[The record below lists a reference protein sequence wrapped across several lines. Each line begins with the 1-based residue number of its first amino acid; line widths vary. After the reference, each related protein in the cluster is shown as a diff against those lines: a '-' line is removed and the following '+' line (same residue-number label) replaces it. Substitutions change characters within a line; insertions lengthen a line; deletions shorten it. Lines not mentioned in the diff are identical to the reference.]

1 MTSNHLLII
10 LYNHTAQNNVLK
22 NRSRSPVYNKDTMS
36 CTILFVSIVDEEF
49 CQFVSLKCKSN
60 LTENLLIGITI
71 EREREKGRVRDWKTE
86 QEKEERRV
94 AERSLFDQR
103 TAAHL
108 KHLSYSAPIHYQSFA
123 IPLLLSMNIHLT
135 FLFLIMAWII
145 HSNLISN

>member
-1 MTSNHLLII
+1 MSKRPSNHLLII

-71 EREREKGRVRDWKTE
+71 ERERERESERLKDRARKRG
-86 QEKEERRV
+86 EEGCG
-94 AERSLFDQR
+94 EISLWSTNCSTLETLELQR
-103 TAAHL
+103 PYTLPVFCHPSL
-108 KHLSYSAPIHYQSFA
+108 IIYEHSF
-123 IPLLLSMNIHLT
+123 N
-135 FLFLIMAWII
+135 FLVFNYGLNN
-145 HSNLISN
+145 S